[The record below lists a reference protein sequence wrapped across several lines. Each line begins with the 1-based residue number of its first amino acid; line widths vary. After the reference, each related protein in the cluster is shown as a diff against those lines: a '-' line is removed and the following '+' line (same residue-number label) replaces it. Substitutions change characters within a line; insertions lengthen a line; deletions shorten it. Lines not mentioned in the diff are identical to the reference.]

1 MAGRRRDQRT
11 SPLDFWNPGKRTGGQ
26 PAVANGLRA
35 QKFSPGQ
42 AAQHRLLELSSGTP
56 RSLLSA
62 VNVIAKHF
70 RHDAI
75 AAEKV
80 DLEPVRLLLR
90 TRFRVDAADIFF

>member
-1 MAGRRRDQRT
+1 
-11 SPLDFWNPGKRTGGQ
+11 L
-26 PAVANGLRA
+26 A

-42 AAQHRLLELSSGTP
+42 AAQHRLLELSGGTP

-70 RHDAI
+70 RYDAI

-80 DLEPVRLLLR
+80 HLEPVRLLLC